1 LKIQSIKVKNFKA
14 VSEANL
20 TELSQFNVLVGA
32 NGSGKSSVLQALH
45 WIFQSGRN
53 PKVKANKKNTEG
65 STLSMLEAT
74 YTPSSDYQDAGH
86 SGEYGNF
93 QEAPRLDVEVTAID
107 TSGAAIRAAMWIKLA
122 RNEGISVHV
131 PSANEF
137 VASVR
142 DRKRE
147 FSAYIPGLAGI
158 PLSEEKRSKRIVQ
171 KQAAAGDANTV
182 LRNILH
188 LLHLLKTGEGRTG
201 LDEVQSLASRVM
213 GNMSLNVIF
222 DDEDDYRIR
231 ADFQTAQMKAADA
244 KRFKPLELA
253 GIGFLQVIQIFSYL
267 VYFRPVLLLVDEPDA
282 HLHPDAQERLVNVLS
297 DAAKR
302 FGCQVIMTTHSPS
315 VVRALPTDAR
325 VIWMKDGSV
334 EQDGTKVARQHMG
347 WGLLDKK
354 ILFLTEDKETDKLR
368 PILAQWP
375 EIERVTAIW
384 PLHGTGKIPAPE
396 AVASLRQLFGGHI
409 KVVLHRDGDFMM
421 PSERAAYSTPYSEKD
436 ISVWITAQ
444 SDIESYWADPDV
456 IAAHFGISVADAT
469 GLLNEACAQLEVG
482 DSAITIRRKKRTD
495 FLNKMNAAG
504 QGQLPQFGDAEVET
518 ELRSAGRQHL
528 NIGKT
533 FVSKLREVAKA
544 RELPEVN
551 QFGKVVP
558 DGLQL
563 CLANDL
569 KSVIEKALG

>member
-1 LKIQSIKVKNFKA
+1 MKIQSIKVKNFKA
-14 VSEANL
+14 ISEANL
-20 TELSQFNVLVGA
+20 LGLSQFNVLVGA

-53 PKVKANKKNTEG
+53 PKVKANRKNTEG

-86 SGEYGNF
+86 SGEFGNF
-93 QEAPRLDVEVTAID
+93 QGAPRLDVEVEAID
-107 TSGAAIRAAMWIKLA
+107 PSGAAIRAAMWIKLA

-137 VASVR
+137 VATVR

-188 LLHLLKTGEGRTG
+188 LLHLLKIDGGRTG
-201 LDEVQSLASRVM
+201 LDEVQRLASRVI
-213 GNMSLNVIF
+213 GNLTLNVIF
-222 DDEDDYRIR
+222 DDEDDYRIK
-231 ADFQTAQMKAADA
+231 AEFQTAQMKAADA

-253 GIGFLQVIQIFSYL
+253 GIGYLQVIQIFSYL

-334 EQDGTKVARQHMG
+334 QQGGTEVARQQMG

-354 ILFLTEDKETDKLR
+354 VLLLTEDTGTDKLR
-368 PILAQWP
+368 AILSQWP
-375 EIERVTAIW
+375 EIERATAVW

-396 AVASLRQLFGGHI
+396 AIASLRELFGGHL

-421 PSERAAYSTPYSEKD
+421 PAERQAYAEPYSEKD
-436 ISVWITAQ
+436 IHVWVTEQ
-444 SDIESYWADPDV
+444 SDIESYWADSAI
-456 IAAHFGISVADAT
+456 IAAHFNLTLA
-469 GLLNEACAQLEVG
+469 EAEQMLTEVCDELEVG
-482 DSAITIRRKKRTD
+482 PNAATTRRTKRHD
-495 FLNKMNAAG
+495 CLNKINKKGAI
-504 QGQLPQFGDAEVET
+504 PHYGDAEVEAA
-518 ELRSAGRQHL
+518 LMLAGRQHL
-528 NIGKT
+528 HLGKT
-533 FVSKLREVAKA
+533 LVRRLREVAKDRKLA
-544 RELPEVN
+544 EVN
-551 QFGKVVP
+551 QFGKCIP
-558 DGLQL
+558 DGLTA
-563 CLANDL
+563 CLAPEL
-569 KSVIEKALG
+569 KLVIEKGLP